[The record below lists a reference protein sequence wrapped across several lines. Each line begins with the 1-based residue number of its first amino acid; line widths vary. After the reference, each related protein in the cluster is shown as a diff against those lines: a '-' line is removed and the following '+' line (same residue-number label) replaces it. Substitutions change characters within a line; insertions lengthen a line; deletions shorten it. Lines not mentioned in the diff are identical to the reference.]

1 MSFLTGC
8 FVVCK
13 AHGPGELPESYDA
26 CPRWQPEC
34 GTKFWSYPRLR
45 DLLCVMTVSAATHH
59 AKKNQQA
66 QQET

>member
-1 MSFLTGC
+1 MSFLTGY

-13 AHGPGELPESYDA
+13 AHGPGELPEYDA

-45 DLLCVMTVSAATHH
+45 DLPCVMTVSDATHH